1 MPVTGSLF
9 CFPLPSTWCK
19 IVIVVEMARPD
30 LWTAEP
36 GIIDELIGDGRKLG
50 FEATKRLI
58 YDWVG
63 LGLLDH
69 PVRRTR
75 GEGGSDKALWSW
87 QQRNLFR
94 LLASHRSQTKSVAQ
108 LAKFPIGLWLYFG
121 ESYVPTSQAAR
132 AMRTWAVREANPS
145 MRASFV
151 SARELVKLL
160 DQPDSDPEARR
171 HLVALI
177 AESAHEGTFDRDELL
192 QAVWA
197 VFDSPD
203 EGRVLGVAPLVISPE
218 QFVDFLA
225 TRLAGVRVAQNVTEE
240 QLVAVWRA
248 NQAARPGWERMR
260 PDIEPRVTREVERP
274 LFAAETNQQLFDNAP
289 TTVLTLLGMFFGG
302 QGGQNQA

>member
-1 MPVTGSLF
+1 
-9 CFPLPSTWCK
+9 
-19 IVIVVEMARPD
+19 
-30 LWTAEP
+30 LWTAEA
-36 GIIDELIGDGRKLG
+36 GTIDDLIEDGRKLG
-50 FEATKRLI
+50 FQATKRLI

-94 LLASHRSQTKSVAQ
+94 VLASHRSQTKSVAQ
-108 LAKFPIGLWLYFG
+108 LTKFPIALWLYFG
-121 ESYVPTSQAAR
+121 ESYVPTPQAAR
-132 AMRTWAVREANPS
+132 AVRAWAIREANPS
-145 MRASFV
+145 MRASLV
-151 SARELVKLL
+151 SARELVELL
-160 DQPDSDPEARR
+160 HQPDSDPEAFRQLIR
-171 HLVALI
+171 LI

-203 EGRVLGVAPLVISPE
+203 EGRVLGVAPLAMSPE

-225 TRLAGVRVAQNVTEE
+225 RRLVGVRVAKDVTEE
-240 QLVAVWRA
+240 QLVTVWRA
-248 NQAARPGWERMR
+248 NQAARPGWETMR
-260 PDIEPRVTREVERP
+260 PEIEPRVTREVERP

-289 TTVLTLLGMFFGG
+289 TTVLTLLGMFFGD
-302 QGGQNQA
+302 QGRQNQPA

>member
-1 MPVTGSLF
+1 VP
-9 CFPLPSTWCK
+9 
-19 IVIVVEMARPD
+19 E
-30 LWTAEP
+30 AEP
-36 GIIDELIGDGRKLG
+36 GQWTHEAGTIDDLIEDAHNLG
-50 FEATKRLI
+50 FRATKRMI

-94 LLASHRSQTKSVAQ
+94 VLASHRSQTRSVAQ

-121 ESYVPTSQAAR
+121 DGYVLTSQAAR
-132 AMRTWAVREANPS
+132 AVRTWAVREANPS
-145 MRASFV
+145 MRASLV
-151 SARELVKLL
+151 SARELVELL
-160 DQPDSDPEARR
+160 HQPDSDLEWLRY
-171 HLVALI
+171 LVELI
-177 AESAHEGTFDRDELL
+177 AESAHKGTFDRDELL

-203 EGRVLGVAPLVISPE
+203 EGRVLGVAPLAISPE
-218 QFVDFLA
+218 RFVDFLA
-225 TRLAGVRVAQNVTEE
+225 ARLAGLRVAQNVTEE

-248 NQAARPGWERMR
+248 NQAARPGWETMR

-302 QGGQNQA
+302 QGRQNQA

>member
-1 MPVTGSLF
+1 M
-9 CFPLPSTWCK
+9 
-19 IVIVVEMARPD
+19 
-30 LWTAEP
+30 
-36 GIIDELIGDGRKLG
+36 
-50 FEATKRLI
+50 I

-94 LLASHRSQTKSVAQ
+94 VLASHRSQTRSVAQ

-121 ESYVPTSQAAR
+121 DDYVPTSQAAR
-132 AMRTWAVREANPS
+132 AVRTWAVREANPS
-145 MRASFV
+145 MRASLV
-151 SARELVKLL
+151 SARELVELL
-160 DQPDSDPEARR
+160 HQPDSDLEWLRY
-171 HLVALI
+171 LVELI
-177 AESAHEGTFDRDELL
+177 AESAHKGTFDRDELL

-203 EGRVLGVAPLVISPE
+203 EGRVLGVAPLAISPE
-218 QFVDFLA
+218 RFVDFLA
-225 TRLAGVRVAQNVTEE
+225 ARLAGLRVAQNVTEE

-248 NQAARPGWERMR
+248 NQAARPGWETMR

-302 QGGQNQA
+302 QGRQNQA